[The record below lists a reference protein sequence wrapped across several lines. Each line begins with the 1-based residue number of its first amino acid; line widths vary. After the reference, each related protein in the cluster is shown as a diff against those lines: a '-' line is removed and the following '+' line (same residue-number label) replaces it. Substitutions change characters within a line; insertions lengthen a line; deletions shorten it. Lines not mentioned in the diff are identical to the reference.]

1 MTDPIALIITLTGCL
16 EEEARRVLDQ
26 VDGDVVEAVDQI
38 VKHVPCPSSKVVPPP
53 RKRTRDNITPEEAYL
68 NSLRPTMENM
78 ETRIQASITS
88 NQRADAISDATP
100 DHREGTAPQSSCF
113 QECRLPSI
121 EEEVQTPE
129 TESQ

>member
-16 EEEARRVLDQ
+16 EEEARRVFDQ
-26 VDGDVVEAVDQI
+26 VDGDVVEAVHQI
-38 VKHVPCPSSKVVPPP
+38 VENVPCPSSKVAAAP

-78 ETRIQASITS
+78 ESRIQASITS